1 MIWSNWSDCP
11 DGVHQPGSC
20 CDRVCV
26 AHVPSEASDAHT
38 HSCLL
43 QTSSSYTPKHPQR
56 SETPCTLHKSKGVF
70 CACFLTWCH
79 YPFFVL
85 TSNFLTACSFGEE
98 LWDEKNPCK
107 TTISAENEVEA
118 QKLANNYK
126 VNVST
131 YVQFHFAY
139 CWCWCCSVLLIEVR
153 IQEVEESCDRA
164 SLSAQV
170 GHCEGAILWT
180 KRY

>member
-1 MIWSNWSDCP
+1 MIWSNCP

-98 LWDEKNPCK
+98 LWDEKNTRK

-131 YVQFHFAY
+131 YVQFHF
-139 CWCWCCSVLLIEVR
+139 CVLLMLMLL
-153 IQEVEESCDRA
+153 C
-164 SLSAQV
+164 SLNWSSDSGSGRVMWQSV
-170 GHCEGAILWT
+170 PFSTGRTLWRSYT
-180 KRY
+180 LN